1 MNKHVKSIFKFR
13 IHSKSLKMGLRMCD
27 YLSLYHICWHLLL
40 KYYCN
45 ILDGECRNN
54 YASEWMACKFSLTFI
69 ITGLRYE
76 KLCFARLPCD
86 PLARST
92 EIEWGD
98 DFFESLWSKE
108 KWQENGSGIFE
119 LSGKQGFQWAMP
131 LCTKLFFSKNPYF
144 LFFIFSM
151 KNFDFF
157 KTLFFKRTALYARKR
172 RKRSFVK
179 R

>member
-1 MNKHVKSIFKFR
+1 
-13 IHSKSLKMGLRMCD
+13 MGLRMCD
-27 YLSLYHICWHLLL
+27 YLSLYRICWHLLL

-69 ITGLRYE
+69 IIVCGMRNCVLQNM
-76 KLCFARLPCD
+76 LPRD

-98 DFFESLWSKE
+98 GFFESLWSKE

-172 RKRSFVK
+172 SERDFTKR
-179 R
+179 